1 MGSMFKKTGV
11 ELELLID
18 IDMLLMTEKESGGKC
33 HAIHR
38 YVTTNIWYMKNCN
51 KIIIYYIFRCKQ
63 PILMGIR
70 NASKFNEDLIK
81 NYNEKQKKNK

>member
-38 YVTTNIWYMKNCN
+38 YVTTNI
-51 KIIIYYIFRCKQ
+51 
-63 PILMGIR
+63 
-70 NASKFNEDLIK
+70 
-81 NYNEKQKKNK
+81 